1 MQHTRRR
8 TLSALAGQIIGYRR
22 NGVPIRLA
30 AGGSGNGGSSS
41 GDGSAGGGDGTGST
55 DGGGDQGAEGGQGD
69 VTGDTKKPEIKGDFD
84 PERHARSLQA
94 ARDGEKKAK
103 DAAKAANDRLAAVL
117 KAAGLTPDGKEDP
130 AEQLKAAREAA
141 DQAQQKLR
149 DKSLRLAIR
158 ENASKAGADPVAVI
172 DSASFR
178 DSVKELDPDADDY
191 DDRVTDAMKKAV
203 KANPKLAAG
212 TAGQGSGPGRQ
223 GADHTGGSGGRSR
236 SASLAD
242 AVKRKLGG

>member
-1 MQHTRRR
+1 MQNTRPG
-8 TLSALAGQIIGYRR
+8 LSALAGQIIGYRR
-22 NGVPIRLA
+22 NGQPIHLA
-30 AGGSGNGGSSS
+30 AGGSGEGSSG
-41 GDGSAGGGDGTGST
+41 GDGGTGGGDGTGST

-69 VTGDTKKPEIKGDFD
+69 DTGTKTPEIKGEFD
-84 PERHARSLQA
+84 PERHARALAS
-94 ARDGEKKAK
+94 AREAEKKAK
-103 DAAKAANDRLAAVL
+103 EKAKAADERVAAIL

-130 AEQLKAAREAA
+130 AEQLKAARETA
-141 DQAQQKLR
+141 DKAQQKLR

-191 DDRVTDAMKKAV
+191 DDQVVAAMKKAV

-212 TAGQGSGPGRQ
+212 TAGQGSGTGRQ

-236 SASLAD
+236 SASLTD